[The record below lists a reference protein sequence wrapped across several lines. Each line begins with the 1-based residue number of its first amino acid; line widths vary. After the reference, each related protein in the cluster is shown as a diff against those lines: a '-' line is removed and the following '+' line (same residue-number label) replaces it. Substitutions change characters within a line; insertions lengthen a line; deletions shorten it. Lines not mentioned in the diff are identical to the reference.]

1 MPNLTLLS
9 YGSPVPSAG
18 AIKKMEDIMR
28 IFGFVIMKEK
38 RYDELDRFI
47 WNQFE
52 RMLVKIGALEFDKK
66 ELQKKLKDAEI
77 RIEQLEEMNDG
88 LWEMRGVSVDTER

>member
-1 MPNLTLLS
+1 
-9 YGSPVPSAG
+9 
-18 AIKKMEDIMR
+18 MR
-28 IFGFVIMKEK
+28 IFGFVVLREAKYLQTVSAWESMV
-38 RYDELDRFI
+38 RDY
-47 WNQFE
+47 QT
-52 RMLVKIGALEFDKK
+52 KIGALEFDKR